1 MKTIYRIILAVDYEG
16 QREREQ
22 YYTEKREEAE
32 NRYIEAQIKVK
43 HFGEEKGLKVYDMVN
58 NNNYMTTFADGNQ
71 KGKPYTGAIAEFSR
85 KEFVKDDFLNLGNT
99 PIF

>member
-16 QREREQ
+16 QREREI
-22 YYTEKREEAE
+22 YYTEKREDAE
-32 NRYIEAQIKVK
+32 NRYVEAQMKVK
-43 HFGEEKGLKVYDMVN
+43 RFGEEKGLKVYDTVN

-71 KGKPYTGAIAEFSR
+71 KDKPYTGAIAEFSR

>member
-1 MKTIYRIILAVDYEG
+1 MKTIYRVILAVDYKEH
-16 QREREQ
+16 REREQ
-22 YYTEKREEAE
+22 YYTEKREEAV

-43 HFGEEKGLKVYDMVN
+43 RFGEEKGLKVYDMVN

-71 KGKPYTGAIAEFSR
+71 KGKPYTGAMAEFSR

>member
-1 MKTIYRIILAVDYEG
+1 MKTIYRVILAVDYKG
-16 QREREQ
+16 HREREQ

-43 HFGEEKGLKVYDMVN
+43 RFGEEKGLKVYDIVH
-58 NNNYMTTFADGNQ
+58 NNNYMTSFADGNQ

>member
-16 QREREQ
+16 QREREM
-22 YYTEKREEAE
+22 YYTEKREDAE
-32 NRYIEAQIKVK
+32 NRYVEAQMKVK
-43 HFGEEKGLKVYDMVN
+43 RFGEEKGLKVYDMVN

>member
-1 MKTIYRIILAVDYEG
+1 MAVDYEG
-16 QREREQ
+16 QREREM
-22 YYTEKREEAE
+22 YYTEKREDAE
-32 NRYIEAQIKVK
+32 NRYVEAQMKVK
-43 HFGEEKGLKVYDMVN
+43 RFGEEKGLKVYNMVN
-58 NNNYMTTFADGNQ
+58 NNNYMTTSADGNQ

>member
-32 NRYIEAQIKVK
+32 NRYIEAQMKVK
-43 HFGEEKGLKVYDMVN
+43 HFGEEKGLKVYDIVHN
-58 NNNYMTTFADGNQ
+58 DNSMTTFADGNQ
-71 KGKPYTGAIAEFSR
+71 KGKPYTGAIAEFYR
-85 KEFVKDDFLNLGNT
+85 KEYMKDDFLNLSNT